1 MGRSENFGNLIKRLR
16 LERNLSQQQLADQL
30 VISRGAVSMW
40 ESGKR
45 LPDVG
50 TLSRLADC
58 LGVDSSILIDAMQEH
73 DTFIS
78 IIIVE
83 DVPTLLRGYVK
94 IVQDELP
101 NAVIAGFDN
110 GTEALKY
117 AGANEVQIA
126 FLDIELDDSMNG
138 IELAKRLKELNS
150 RINIIFLTSFG
161 EYVQDAFDLYSSGYV
176 RKPVTPEKIRG
187 QIANLRFPVR
197 GATI

>member
-30 VISRGAVSMW
+30 VFSRGAVSMW

-45 LPDVG
+45 LPDVS

-58 LGVDSSILIDAMQEH
+58 LGVDSHILLDSMQEQ

-78 IIIVE
+78 IIVVE

-94 IVQDELP
+94 MVQDQLP
-101 NAVIAGFDN
+101 DAVIAGFDN
-110 GTEALKY
+110 GTEALEY
-117 AGANEVQIA
+117 AWSNEVQIA
-126 FLDIELDDSMNG
+126 FLDIELDDNING
-138 IELAKRLKELNS
+138 IELAKHLKELNS
-150 RINIIFLTSFG
+150 RINIVFLTSFG

-176 RKPVTPEKIRG
+176 RKPVTPEMIRR

-197 GATI
+197 GISL

>member
-1 MGRSENFGNLIKRLR
+1 MGRSEKFGNLIKRLR

-30 VISRGAVSMW
+30 VFSRGAVSMW

-45 LPDVG
+45 LPDVS

-58 LGVDSSILIDAMQEH
+58 LGVDSHILLDSMQEQ
-73 DTFIS
+73 DTSIS
-78 IIIVE
+78 IIVVE

-94 IVQDELP
+94 MVQDQLP
-101 NAVIAGFDN
+101 DAVIAGFDN
-110 GTEALKY
+110 GTEALEY
-117 AGANEVQIA
+117 ACSNEVQIA

-150 RINIIFLTSFG
+150 RINIVFLTSFG

-176 RKPVTPEKIRG
+176 RKPVTPEKIRR

-197 GATI
+197 GISL